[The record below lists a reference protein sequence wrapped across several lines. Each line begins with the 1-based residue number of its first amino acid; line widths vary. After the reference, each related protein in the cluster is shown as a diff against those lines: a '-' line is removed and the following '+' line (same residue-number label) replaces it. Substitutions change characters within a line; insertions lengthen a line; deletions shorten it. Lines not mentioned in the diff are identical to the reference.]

1 MLAPHLRI
9 LLKSVDMQ
17 DVQVRFDDYMWAYA
31 TFWWVL
37 SLQDRSRLILD
48 NLVEVQKSL
57 NTPSHST

>member
-17 DVQVRFDDYMWAYA
+17 DVQVRFDDYLWAYA

-37 SLQDRSRLILD
+37 SLKDRFRSIHD
-48 NLVEVQKSL
+48 NLVEVQKIL
-57 NTPSHST
+57 DTPSHST